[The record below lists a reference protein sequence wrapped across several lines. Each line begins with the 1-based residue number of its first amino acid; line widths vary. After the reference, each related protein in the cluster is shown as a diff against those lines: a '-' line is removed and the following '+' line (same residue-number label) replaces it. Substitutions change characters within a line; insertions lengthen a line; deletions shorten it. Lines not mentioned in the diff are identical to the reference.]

1 MGWEGSIDASPFLL
15 RWHYLTLCKMYR
27 LLCADT
33 VQVLAVALQGLRSIF
48 YISAFLQLPKSQF
61 NQPLDPNRGVSC
73 GAWMGKAS
81 GAPPHPYPCV
91 PEEEDDCKSFGTQT
105 GVWPGPKTTLF
116 LCALGIAITP
126 RATARALGSN
136 QHHGGGVGER
146 HPLKQRAAH
155 FFKQGEKRAGRKARA
170 KTTGVAGSADGVRRR
185 QCGGVKTTFPGT

>member
-61 NQPLDPNRGVSC
+61 NQPLDSNRGVSC

-126 RATARALGSN
+126 RATARALSSN

-146 HPLKQRAAH
+146 ASFEAESSPLFQAR
-155 FFKQGEKRAGRKARA
+155 GEESWKKSRGKDNWGSGKCRWCQE
-170 KTTGVAGSADGVRRR
+170 KTVWR
-185 QCGGVKTTFPGT
+185 C